1 MIFEAS
7 RAKAIDKLNNFVELN
22 LTDYSKLR
30 NFDFG
35 PSKRSN
41 ISCLSPYITHGII
54 NELEVI
60 DKSLKKFSFAKN
72 EKFIQEV
79 LWRVYWKGWLELRP
93 NVWSDYLIELEEN
106 RNDFKHNQNYQDA
119 IEGKTNIDCFNQW
132 IIELKENNYL
142 HNHTRMWFASIWI
155 FTLELPWQLGAEFF
169 MKHLYD
175 GDAASNTL
183 GWRWVAGVQT
193 QGKHYLAS
201 EWNINKFTNNRF
213 KNIKLKENASPMF
226 SNKTYPINKKDFLNS
241 EIVEGKTLLIF
252 ENNMSFEFSDFREH
266 KFKKTLLISNSNEN
280 RIIKLSEKVLDFKAN
295 LLEDQKTRLEKESIN
310 CEIININDL
319 KNISEDVYALY
330 PTVGENLNFIE
341 SNDLKNINFLF
352 RKLDQFSWQYCNKG
366 FFNFKNYIPK
376 IISNFNGL

>member
-1 MIFEAS
+1 MMFEAS
-7 RAKAIDKLNNFVELN
+7 RAKAIDKLNIFIENN
-22 LTDYSKLR
+22 LSEYSKLR

-35 PSKRSN
+35 PDNRSN
-41 ISCLSPYITHGII
+41 ISCLSPYITHGVI

-60 DKSLKKFSFAKN
+60 DKSLKKFSFSKN

-93 NVWSDYLIELEEN
+93 NVWSDYLIELDKIKNE
-106 RNDFKHNQNYQDA
+106 FKDNQNYLNA
-119 IEGKTNIDCFNQW
+119 IEGKTEIDCFNQW
-132 IIELKENNYL
+132 VNELKENNYL
-142 HNHTRMWFASIWI
+142 HNHSRMWFASIWI

-169 MKHLYD
+169 MQNLYD

-213 KNIKLKENASPMF
+213 KNIKLNENATPIF
-226 SNKTYPINKKDFLNS
+226 SDKTYPVNKKDFLNS
-241 EIVEGKTLLIF
+241 EILEDKTLLIF
-252 ENNMSFEFSDFREH
+252 ENNMTFEFSDFKEH
-266 KFKKTLLISNSNEN
+266 QFKKILLVSNETN
-280 RIIKLSEKVLDFKAN
+280 RTIKLSEKVLKFKAY
-295 LLEDQKTRLEKESIN
+295 LLEDQKIRLEEKSIN
-310 CEIININDL
+310 CEIINTKDF
-319 KNISEDVYALY
+319 KNITEEVYALY
-330 PTVGENLNFIE
+330 PTVGENLDFIQ
-341 SNDLKNINFLF
+341 NNQLKNIKFLY

-376 IISNFNGL
+376 IIAKFN